1 MTIAPGFYPIE
12 YFVPADA
19 IDAAGDD
26 IDIKEHAFADGYDA
40 GKGFRENAANEL
52 AEWHADTLKQ
62 AIKDG
67 QLNAWLDGFA
77 TSARAR

>member
-19 IDAAGDD
+19 IGDD
-26 IDIKEHAFADGYDA
+26 IGIEEHAFADGHDA
-40 GKGFRENAANEL
+40 GTSFRENAANEL

-77 TSARAR
+77 TSARER